1 MKTAEETDW
10 KALPMPELNT
20 AIPLGLLYHK
30 KQLMMMRRGVIPREM
45 EDKWF
50 VYWKDDTLYF
60 HRSWTGFCIY
70 IVRFICEDMGAKAG
84 AAVINRDPDQY
95 GGTDDTYDAQMI
107 QYLISVLLLRRP
119 GKFPTKSKSM
129 RRAAL
134 ERWSQVGR
142 ASLGQHPDDEVN

>member
-10 KALPMPELNT
+10 KALPMPELNA

-60 HRSWTGFCIY
+60 HRSWT
-70 IVRFICEDMGAKAG
+70 
-84 AAVINRDPDQY
+84 
-95 GGTDDTYDAQMI
+95 
-107 QYLISVLLLRRP
+107 
-119 GKFPTKSKSM
+119 
-129 RRAAL
+129 AL
-134 ERWSQVGR
+134 V
-142 ASLGQHPDDEVN
+142 P